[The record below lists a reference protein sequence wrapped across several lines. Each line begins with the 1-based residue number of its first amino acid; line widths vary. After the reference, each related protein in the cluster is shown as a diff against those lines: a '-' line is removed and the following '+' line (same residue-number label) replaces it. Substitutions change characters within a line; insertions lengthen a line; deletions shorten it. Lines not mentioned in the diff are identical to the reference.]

1 MSKSTQSLQDTIW
14 EAMILSSAFVVAA
27 FIFIGSIS

>member
-14 EAMILSSAFVVAA
+14 EAMVQFTGVAISVCILIA
-27 FIFIGSIS
+27 FI